1 MMSDLMPLLLLPA
14 LMHCIV
20 LLLRLAQCRLHSD
33 DTELVDA
40 VDALLP
46 QTQCAQCGYPGCRP
60 YADAVVGGARLDLCP
75 PGGAPVQAA
84 MEKLLGRDAG
94 DRLPTPAPVRAVID
108 ESQCIG
114 CFLCID
120 ACPVDAIAGAP
131 QWLHTVIE
139 DRCTGCEL
147 CLDPCPVD
155 CISLISAQ
163 DKPWLGN
170 QPPTTQTDSEDA
182 CIRCGLCR
190 PVCPEDL
197 NPDLLWWTSRSEL
210 PGSAVQ
216 HGLDDC
222 IECALCN
229 QVCPSGIDL
238 AATFSSAKNKLRTR
252 DTLEQEAARAR
263 ALFEDR
269 EDRLARTAV
278 IVSDRR
284 SARLR
289 SEQRQW

>member
-1 MMSDLMPLLLLPA
+1 MGDLAPLLLLPL
-14 LMHCIV
+14 LMFSVV
-20 LLLRLAQCRLHSD
+20 LLLKLARRRLASD
-33 DTELVDA
+33 DTELINA

-60 YADAVVGGARLDLCP
+60 YAEAVIGGAPLDQCP

-84 MEKLLGRDAG
+84 MENLLGRDSG
-94 DRLPTPAPVRAVID
+94 GRLPTPAPVRAVID
-108 ESQCIG
+108 ESECIG
-114 CFLCID
+114 CFLCIE

-155 CISLISAQ
+155 CISLVPAQ
-163 DKPWLGN
+163 DKPWPGN
-170 QPPTTQTDSEDA
+170 QPSTTQAATGDA

-190 PVCPEDL
+190 PACPEDL
-197 NPDLLWWTSRSEL
+197 SPDLLWWTSRSEL
-210 PGSAVQ
+210 PSGAIA

-229 QVCPSGIDL
+229 QVCPSGLDL
-238 AATFSSAKNKLRTR
+238 AGTFTVAKSKLQTR
-252 DTLEQEAARAR
+252 DTVEQEASRAR
-263 ALFEDR
+263 ALFESR
-269 EDRLARTAV
+269 QERLAQATV
-278 IVSDRR
+278 IASDRR

-289 SEQRQW
+289 AGPRQW

>member
-1 MMSDLMPLLLLPA
+1 MGDMAPLLLLPV
-14 LMHCIV
+14 LMFSLV
-20 LLLRLAQCRLHSD
+20 LLLWLARNRLPSD
-33 DTELVDA
+33 NTELIDA
-40 VDALLP
+40 VDSLLP

-60 YADAVVGGARLDLCP
+60 YAEAVVEGAPLDQCP

-84 MEKLLGRDAG
+84 MENLLGRDSG
-94 DRLPTPAPVRAVID
+94 DRLPTPAPVRACID

-114 CFLCID
+114 CFLCIE

-155 CISLISAQ
+155 CISLVPAQ

-170 QPPTTQTDSEDA
+170 QPATTQPGSEDA

-197 NPDLLWWTSRSEL
+197 LPDLLWWTSRSEL
-210 PGSAVQ
+210 PSGALM

-229 QVCPSGIDL
+229 QVCPAGIDL
-238 AATFSSAKNKLRTR
+238 AATFTAAKSKLQTR
-252 DTLEQEAARAR
+252 DTLEQEATRAR

-269 EDRLARTAV
+269 QDRLARAAL
-278 IVSDRR
+278 IASDRR

-289 SEQRQW
+289 SSPRQW